1 MFIYINIWVLNYKWS
16 LQEKKKQESTW
27 FTFSEEQEIEMEDAN
42 IESFYFHNES
52 VDEIELVY
60 SEVIAMSVGG
70 Y

>member
-1 MFIYINIWVLNYKWS
+1 
-16 LQEKKKQESTW
+16 
-27 FTFSEEQEIEMEDAN
+27 MEDAN